1 MKLLGACT
9 LLILAS
15 LPFLPGPGWLAIA
28 GAIVI
33 LEEEFVWVRR
43 LMNAL
48 TALGAHRRDDGHRLQ
63 HDTQPSVD
71 TGFRKAS

>member
-1 MKLLGACT
+1 M
-9 LLILAS
+9 
-15 LPFLPGPGWLAIA
+15 
-28 GAIVI
+28 I

-48 TALGAHRRDDGHRLQ
+48 TALGTHRRDDGHRLQ
-63 HDTQPSVD
+63 HDTPRSVD